1 MKRLRDCSSVFTQN
15 GAQGRG
21 GETTPRRQR
30 RNRFAAPVCS
40 GDLCTGRCLAARRFS
55 CPRACGPLRWEGR
68 AISARPVPK
77 PFGKRRAEGVLL
89 RFCMP
94 RPFFPPS
101 FQSIFDPMCDRPV
114 RRAILF
120 CLLRS
125 AIACRQVCR
134 NARSEEKRFRIC
146 MIGPLFSDLRVEGER
161 QAAHSHL
168 DFELAI
174 RVPVGRNGFGFIVQT
189 QDVCAGDRKVAQP
202 AFDLRTVMR

>member
-1 MKRLRDCSSVFTQN
+1 MVVFRQQGKVLRVGQSNVHKASLLFPAFSIAEKRRLEKAQRFVHRFLR
-15 GAQGRG
+15 RM
-21 GETTPRRQR
+21 
-30 RNRFAAPVCS
+30 
-40 GDLCTGRCLAARRFS
+40 ARRFS
-55 CPRACGPLRWEGR
+55 CPRVCGPLRWEGR
-68 AISARPVPK
+68 AIPAR
-77 PFGKRRAEGVLL
+77 
-89 RFCMP
+89 
-94 RPFFPPS
+94 
-101 FQSIFDPMCDRPV
+101 

-125 AIACRQVCR
+125 AIACRQICR

-202 AFDLRTVMR
+202 AFDLRAVMRRRFKKVDI

>member
-1 MKRLRDCSSVFTQN
+1 MFIGFCAEWRAGSR
-15 GAQGRG
+15 

-40 GDLCTGRCLAARRFS
+40 GDLCTGRCPAARRFS
-55 CPRACGPLRWEGR
+55 CPRACGTLRWESR
-68 AISARPVPK
+68 VIPAR
-77 PFGKRRAEGVLL
+77 
-89 RFCMP
+89 
-94 RPFFPPS
+94 
-101 FQSIFDPMCDRPV
+101 

-125 AIACRQVCR
+125 AIACRQICR

-146 MIGPLFSDLRVEGER
+146 MVGPLFSDLRVEGER

-202 AFDLRTVMR
+202 AFDLRAVMRRRFKKVDI

>member
-1 MKRLRDCSSVFTQN
+1 MARRVEGRDDT
-15 GAQGRG
+15 APPAK
-21 GETTPRRQR
+21 EPIRRACVQR
-30 RNRFAAPVCS
+30 RSPHCA
-40 GDLCTGRCLAARRFS
+40 GRCLAARRFS
-55 CPRACGPLRWEGR
+55 CPRVCGPLRWEGR
-68 AISARPVPK
+68 AIPAR
-77 PFGKRRAEGVLL
+77 
-89 RFCMP
+89 
-94 RPFFPPS
+94 
-101 FQSIFDPMCDRPV
+101 

-125 AIACRQVCR
+125 AIACRQICR

-146 MIGPLFSDLRVEGER
+146 MIGSLFSDLRVEGER

-202 AFDLRTVMR
+202 AFDLRAVMRRRFKKVDI

>member
-1 MKRLRDCSSVFTQN
+1 MLIGFYAEWRAGSRGRDDTAPPAKEPICRASV
-15 GAQGRG
+15 
-21 GETTPRRQR
+21 QR
-30 RNRFAAPVCS
+30 RSPHCA
-40 GDLCTGRCLAARRFS
+40 GRCPAARRFS

-68 AISARPVPK
+68 AIPAR
-77 PFGKRRAEGVLL
+77 
-89 RFCMP
+89 
-94 RPFFPPS
+94 
-101 FQSIFDPMCDRPV
+101 

-125 AIACRQVCR
+125 AIACRQICR

-146 MIGPLFSDLRVEGER
+146 RIGPLFSDLRVEGER

-202 AFDLRTVMR
+202 AFDLRAVMRRRFKKVDI